1 MIRGRDAG
9 PGRGRRGPAL
19 RRRHEPPVKRDG
31 PRRPGPGP
39 RGRPAE
45 AAHRGRLAAGLA
57 VLALTTFAAGAGRPA
72 AQPRLPVLDVDA
84 PAALQAVAERIGRFP
99 LTGLADAMTLAGL
112 TDPGPPINVLLIAE
126 GSELARNSPSWIS
139 GFADAGRNL
148 VVLFPERTRRYPTD
162 SLEALLQH
170 EVAHV
175 LFSRAARGRPVPRW
189 FNEGLALAAERPVG
203 FEDRS
208 RLAWTRIRHGEI
220 TLSELERL
228 FTGGPAAT
236 RRAYAVA
243 GALVRDLLERHGEA
257 SAGRILAGLGRDQ
270 SFPRA
275 FAEATGEPL
284 AAAVDRFW
292 RRRPVW
298 VRWVAFAGRPA
309 FQWMF
314 ITFLALCAI
323 HAHRRRRAE
332 QRRRWAEE
340 EEAAFAADP
349 RERLRAADPRAP
361 GSAYDEH

>member
-1 MIRGRDAG
+1 MV
-9 PGRGRRGPAL
+9 
-19 RRRHEPPVKRDG
+19 EPPQRTG
-31 PRRPGPGP
+31 S
-39 RGRPAE
+39 
-45 AAHRGRLAAGLA
+45 AAHRGRLAAAVA
-57 VLALTTFAAGAGRPA
+57 VLALAAFAAGAGRPD
-72 AQPRLPVLDVDA
+72 AQPRLPALDVDA

-99 LTGLADAMTLAGL
+99 LAGLANAMTLAGL
-112 TDPGPPINVLLIAE
+112 ADPGPPINVLLIAE
-126 GSELARNSPSWIS
+126 SSDLARNSPSWIA

-220 TLSELERL
+220 PLSELERL

-243 GALVRDLLERHGEA
+243 GALVRDLLERHGDA
-257 SAGRILAGLGRDQ
+257 SAGRILAGLGRGR

-298 VRWVAFAGRPA
+298 VRWVAFAGRPV

-314 ITFLALCAI
+314 ITLLALCAI
-323 HAHRRRRAE
+323 CAHRRRRAE
-332 QRRRWAEE
+332 QRRRWEEE
-340 EEAAFAADP
+340 EEAAFAADL